1 MDFTWKDWESAQR
14 MIDLYDKHRILYYA
28 YLLWLTLQ
36 SVIAFA
42 ILVIIVGFL
51 ILASLSGE
59 SPKLAVFTLIC
70 LISWAWGY
78 FASVMNN
85 PCKGMFLVDKRKYRK
100 IYEKVNEISRK
111 IKGPK
116 IHEIYIVLEYNA
128 AATNR
133 YLFTPFKR
141 NILILGYPLLAALSD
156 RGMVGCL
163 AHEIGH
169 IKHKHMSV
177 SAWIMMANAFWS
189 NIQLGILTLIFIPW
203 LKYWLPAFNKAL
215 APLYR
220 QHEIEADKYIVKTFG
235 GDYLAACMVEMLLKE
250 EQSSNVFDELLAQMR
265 SDSWEQCDILKLIR
279 DGLYEDLPE
288 DRDERVIARAL
299 QSVPNV
305 FDEHPSFAQRLELA
319 DCRYPMNF
327 AQFNADA
334 LDELVGHDDEFDS
347 ELNAHFHAMLDE
359 YAATVRAE
367 AENCQQALEQN
378 PPSVDSMTES
388 ELIDCLYYLEKTGQK
403 AERLELLEKCVDV
416 FPNFL
421 QFRAILALE
430 RSKEDPDGAA
440 AELEDCISQ
449 APELYQIDE
458 NNFLLQYYMDS
469 GDVEKIHAFLDLK
482 NGRVKQL
489 STQTKKKLDANDIL
503 EAAPLP
509 QDIQDFLV
517 EAFKK
522 RYGIVNR
529 AYFVR
534 RLLNDKT
541 AIGQSFIVL
550 ERVNSFFFFTRYS
563 MGEVV
568 QELSAAFSE
577 TPYIIITCKT
587 DFCDAFLEPLP
598 GAKFYSK
605 K

>member
-1 MDFTWKDWESAQR
+1 MDFTWKDWQSAQR
-14 MIDLYDKHRILYYA
+14 MIDLYDKHRILYYL
-28 YLLWLTLQ
+28 YLLWLLFQ
-36 SVIAFA
+36 SVVAFA
-42 ILVIIVGFL
+42 ILVVIVGFL
-51 ILASLSGE
+51 IVASFSGE
-59 SPKLAVFTLIC
+59 SPRLAIFTLIC

-78 FASVMNN
+78 FASIMND
-85 PCKGMFLVDKRKYRK
+85 PCKGMFLVDKQKYRK
-100 IYEKVNEISRK
+100 IYDKVNEISRK

-116 IHEIYIVLEYNA
+116 IHNIYIFPQYNA

-141 NILILGYPLLAALSD
+141 NILILGYPLLAALSY
-156 RGMVGCL
+156 RGLVGCL
-163 AHEIGH
+163 SHEIGH

-177 SAWIMMANAFWS
+177 TAWIMMTNAFWS
-189 NIQLGILTLIFIPW
+189 NIQLGILSLPFIPW
-203 LKYWLPAFNKAL
+203 LRYWLPAFNKAL

-235 GDYLAACMVEMLLKE
+235 EDYLAACQVEMLLKE
-250 EQSSNVFDELLAQMR
+250 EQYSDVLDELLAQMR
-265 SDSWEQCDILKLIR
+265 NDSWEQCDILQLIR
-279 DGLYEDLPE
+279 DGLREDLPE
-288 DRDERVIARAL
+288 DRDERVISRAMK
-299 QSVPNV
+299 SVPNV

-319 DCRYPMNF
+319 DCRYPMRF

-334 LDELVGHDDEFDS
+334 LDELVGRDDEFDS

-359 YAATVRAE
+359 YAANVRAE
-367 AENCQQALEQN
+367 AEHYRQELEQN
-378 PPSVDSMTES
+378 PPSVDTMTES
-388 ELIDCLYYLEKTGQK
+388 DLIDALYYYEKTGQK
-403 AERLELLEKCVDV
+403 AEQLKLLEQCVNA

-421 QFRAILALE
+421 QFRAMLALE
-430 RSKEDPDGAA
+430 RSKDDPDGAA

-449 APELYQIDE
+449 APELYQLDE

-482 NGRVKQL
+482 DGRIQQL
-489 STQTKKKLDANDIL
+489 TSLTQKKLDANDDL
-503 EAAPLP
+503 SVEELP
-509 QDIQDFLV
+509 HDIKEFLV
-517 EAFKK
+517 DAFKK
-522 RYGIVNR
+522 KYGIVNR

-550 ERVNSFFFFTRYS
+550 DSDHSFFFTICS
-563 MGEVV
+563 MNDAVR
-568 QELSAAFSE
+568 ELSEAFAE

-587 DFCDAFLEPLP
+587 DFCDEHLETIP

>member
-1 MDFTWKDWESAQR
+1 MDFTWKDWQSAQR

-28 YLLWLTLQ
+28 YLLWLLFQ

-42 ILVIIVGFL
+42 VLIIIVGFL
-51 ILASLSGE
+51 VLASFSGE
-59 SPKLAVFTLIC
+59 SPRLAIFTIIC

-85 PCKGMFLVDKRKYRK
+85 PCKGMFLVDKRKYRQ
-100 IYEKVNEISRK
+100 IYDKVNEISRK

-116 IHEIYIVLEYNA
+116 IHEIYIFPQYNA

-141 NILILGYPLLAALSD
+141 NILILGYPLLAALSY
-156 RGMVGCL
+156 RGAVGCL

-169 IKHKHMSV
+169 IKHKHMSI
-177 SAWIMMANAFWS
+177 SAWVMMANAFWS
-189 NIQLGILTLIFIPW
+189 NIHLGILTLPFIPW

-235 GDYLAACMVEMLLKE
+235 EDYLAACMVEMLLKE
-250 EQSSNVFDELLAQMR
+250 EQNSDVIDELMAQMR
-265 SDSWEQCDILKLIR
+265 SDSWDQCDIPKLIR

-288 DRDERVIARAL
+288 DRDEKVIAHEMN
-299 QSVPNV
+299 SVPNV

-319 DCRYPMNF
+319 NCRYPMRF

-334 LDELVGHDDEFDS
+334 LNELVGRDDEFDS
-347 ELNAHFHAMLDE
+347 ELNAYFHTLVDE
-359 YAATVRAE
+359 HAQTVRAE
-367 AENCQQALEQN
+367 AEHCQQALEQN
-378 PPSVDSMTES
+378 PPSIDSMNES

-403 AERLELLEKCVDV
+403 AERLELLQKCVDA

-421 QFRAILALE
+421 QFRATLALE
-430 RSKEDPDGAA
+430 RAKDDPDGAA

-458 NNFLLQYYMDS
+458 DNFLLKYYMDS

-482 NGRVKQL
+482 EGRVKQL
-489 STQTKKKLDANDIL
+489 TTLTQKKLDANDVL

-522 RYGIVNR
+522 KYGIVNR

-550 ERVNSFFFFTRYS
+550 DSDHSFFFTISS
-563 MGEVV
+563 MNDAVR
-568 QELSAAFSE
+568 ELTEAFAE

-587 DFCDAFLEPLP
+587 KFCDEHLETIP

>member
-1 MDFTWKDWESAQR
+1 MDFTWKDWQSAQR
-14 MIDLYDKHRILYYA
+14 MIDLYDKHRILYYL
-28 YLLWLTLQ
+28 YLLWLLFQ
-36 SVIAFA
+36 SVVAFA
-42 ILVIIVGFL
+42 ILVIIVVFL
-51 ILASLSGE
+51 IVASISGK
-59 SPKLAVFTLIC
+59 SPRLPVFTLIC

-85 PCKGMFLVDKRKYRK
+85 PCKGMFLVDKRKYQQ
-100 IYEKVNEISRK
+100 IYDKVNEISRK

-116 IHEIYIVLEYNA
+116 IHEIYIFPEYNA

-141 NILILGYPLLAALSD
+141 NILILGYPLLAALSY
-156 RGMVGCL
+156 RGLVGCL

-177 SAWIMMANAFWS
+177 SAWIMMANAFWT

-220 QHEIEADKYIVKTFG
+220 QYEIEADKYIVKTFG

-250 EQSSNVFDELLAQMR
+250 EQNSDVVDELLAQMR

-279 DGLYEDLPE
+279 DGLHEDLPE
-288 DRDERVIARAL
+288 DRDERVISRAL
-299 QSVPNV
+299 KSVPNV

-334 LDELVGHDDEFDS
+334 LDELVGRDDEFDS

-359 YAATVRAE
+359 YAQTVRAE
-367 AENCQQALEQN
+367 AEHCQQELEQN
-378 PPSVDSMTES
+378 PPSVDTMTES

-403 AERLELLEKCVDV
+403 AERLELLQRCVNA

-421 QFRAILALE
+421 QFRAALALE
-430 RSKEDPDGAA
+430 RAKDDPDGAA
-440 AELEDCISQ
+440 AELEECIAQ
-449 APELYQIDE
+449 APELYQLDE
-458 NNFLLQYYMDS
+458 NNFLLKYYMDS

-482 NGRVKQL
+482 DGRVKQL
-489 STQTKKKLDANDIL
+489 TSLTQKKLDANDIL

-522 RYGIVNR
+522 KYAIVNR

-550 ERVNSFFFFTRYS
+550 NSVRSFIFTNYS
-563 MGEVV
+563 MKEVV
-568 QELSAAFSE
+568 QELSAAFAE
-577 TPYIIITCKT
+577 TPYNVITCKT
-587 DFCDAFLEPLP
+587 KFCDEHLETIP

>member
-1 MDFTWKDWESAQR
+1 MDFTWKDWKSAQR
-14 MIDLYDKHRILYYA
+14 MLDLYDKHRILYYA
-28 YLLWLTLQ
+28 YLLWLLFQ
-36 SVIAFA
+36 SLVAFA

-51 ILASLSGE
+51 IVASFSSE
-59 SPKLAVFTLIC
+59 DSAFAIFTLIC

-78 FASVMNN
+78 FSSIMND
-85 PCKGMFLVDKRKYRK
+85 PCKGLFLVDKQKYQK
-100 IYEKVNEISRK
+100 IYDKVNEISHK

-116 IHEIYIVLEYNA
+116 IHEIYIILDFNA

-133 YLFTPFKR
+133 YLFTPLKR
-141 NILILGYPLLAALSD
+141 NILILGYPLLAALSY
-156 RGMVGCL
+156 RGLIGCL
-163 AHEIGH
+163 SHEIGH

-177 SAWIMMANAFWS
+177 SAWVMMANAFWS
-189 NIQLGILTLIFIPW
+189 NIHLGILTLPFIPW
-203 LKYWLPAFNKAL
+203 LKYWLPAFNKAV

-235 GDYLAACMVEMLLKE
+235 EDYLAACMVEMLLKE
-250 EQSSNVFDELLAQMR
+250 DQNSDVIDKLLAQMR
-265 SDSWEQCDILKLIR
+265 SDSWDQCDIPKLIR

-288 DRDERVIARAL
+288 DRDEKVIAHEMN
-299 QSVPNV
+299 SVPNV

-319 DCRYPMNF
+319 DCRYPMRF

-347 ELNAHFHAMLDE
+347 ELNAYFHTLLDE
-359 YAATVRAE
+359 HAQTVRAE
-367 AENCQQALEQN
+367 AEQCQQALDQN
-378 PPSVDSMTES
+378 PPSIDSMNES
-388 ELIDCLYYLEKTGQK
+388 ELIDCLYYYEKTGQK
-403 AERLELLEKCVDV
+403 AERLELLQRCVDA

-421 QFRAILALE
+421 QFRAMLALE
-430 RSKEDPDGAA
+430 HTKDDPDGAA
-440 AELEDCISQ
+440 TELENCIAQ
-449 APELYQIDE
+449 APELYQLDE

-469 GDVEKIHAFLDLK
+469 GDVEKIHAFVDLK
-482 NGRVKQL
+482 DGRVKQL
-489 STQTKKKLDANDIL
+489 TTLTQKKLDANDVL

-509 QDIQDFLV
+509 QEIKDILV
-517 EAFKK
+517 DAFKK

-541 AIGQSFIVL
+541 AIGQGFIVL
-550 ERVNSFFFFTRYS
+550 DSSHSFFFTIHS
-563 MGEVV
+563 MDDAVK
-568 QELSAAFSE
+568 QLSEAFAE

-587 DFCDAFLEPLP
+587 KFCDEHLETIP

>member
-1 MDFTWKDWESAQR
+1 MDFTWKDWQSAQR
-14 MIDLYDKHRILYYA
+14 MIDLYNKHRILYYL
-28 YLLWLTLQ
+28 YLLWLTFQ
-36 SVIAFA
+36 SVVAFA

-59 SPKLAVFTLIC
+59 APRLAIFTLIC

-78 FASVMNN
+78 FSSIMND
-85 PCKGMFLVDKRKYRK
+85 PCKGMFLVDKRKYRN
-100 IYEKVNEISRK
+100 IYDKVNEISRK

-116 IHEIYIVLEYNA
+116 IHEIYIFPQYNA

-141 NILILGYPLLAALSD
+141 NILILGYPLLAALSY
-156 RGMVGCL
+156 RGLVGCL

-177 SAWIMMANAFWS
+177 SAWVMMINAFWS
-189 NIQLGILTLIFIPW
+189 NIQLGILSLPFIPW
-203 LKYWLPAFNKAL
+203 LRYWLPAFNKAL

-235 GDYLAACMVEMLLKE
+235 EDYLAACQVEMLLKE
-250 EQSSNVFDELLAQMR
+250 EQYSDVMDELLAQMR
-265 SDSWEQCDILKLIR
+265 SDFWEQCDILKLIR
-279 DGLYEDLPE
+279 DGLREDLPE
-288 DRDERVIARAL
+288 DRDERVISRAIK
-299 QSVPNV
+299 SVPNV

-319 DCRYPMNF
+319 DCSYPMRF
-327 AQFNADA
+327 AQFEADA
-334 LDELVGHDDEFDS
+334 LQELGADNSEFDS
-347 ELNAHFHAMLDE
+347 ELNAHFHELLDE
-359 YAATVRAE
+359 FAANVRAE
-367 AENCQQALEQN
+367 AEHCLQALEQN
-378 PPSVDSMTES
+378 PPSVDTMNES
-388 ELIDCLYYLEKTGQK
+388 ELIDALYFLEKTGQK
-403 AERLELLEKCVDV
+403 AEQLKLLEQCVNA

-421 QFRAILALE
+421 QFRAMLALE
-430 RSKEDPDGAA
+430 RAKDDPDGAA

-469 GDVEKIHAFLDLK
+469 GDVDKIHAFIDLK
-482 NGRVKQL
+482 NGRIQQL
-489 STQTKKKLDANDIL
+489 TSKTQKKLDANDVL
-503 EAAPLP
+503 SAEELP
-509 QDIQDFLV
+509 PDIKEFLV

-522 RYGIVNR
+522 KYGIVNR

-550 ERVNSFFFFTRYS
+550 DSDHSFFFTIKS
-563 MGEVV
+563 MDEVV
-568 QELSAAFSE
+568 RELSEAFAE
-577 TPYIIITCKT
+577 TPYIITTCKT
-587 DFCDAFLEPLP
+587 DFCNKHLESLP

>member
-1 MDFTWKDWESAQR
+1 MDFTWKDWKSAQR

-36 SVIAFA
+36 SVIAFV

-51 ILASLSGE
+51 VVASFSSEDNGF
-59 SPKLAVFTLIC
+59 AVFTLIC
-70 LISWAWGY
+70 LISWAWSY
-78 FASVMNN
+78 FSSVMRD
-85 PCKGMFLVDKRKYRK
+85 PCKGLFLVDKQKYQK
-100 IYEKVNEISRK
+100 IYDKVNEISRK

-116 IHEIYIVLEYNA
+116 IHEIYIILDFNA

-141 NILILGYPLLAALSD
+141 NILILGYPLLAALSY
-156 RGMVGCL
+156 RGLVGCL

-235 GDYLAACMVEMLLKE
+235 EDYLAACMVEMLLKE
-250 EQSSNVFDELLAQMR
+250 EQNSDVIDELLAQMR
-265 SDSWEQCDILKLIR
+265 SDSWEQCNIVKLIR

-288 DRDERVIARAL
+288 DRDERVIAREMK
-299 QSVPNV
+299 SVPNV

-334 LDELVGHDDEFDS
+334 LDKLVGRDNEFDS
-347 ELNAHFHAMLDE
+347 ELNAYFHSMLDE
-359 YAATVRAE
+359 HAQTVRTE
-367 AENCQQALEQN
+367 AEHCRQELEQN

-403 AERLELLEKCVDV
+403 AERLELLQQCVNA

-421 QFRAILALE
+421 QFRAALALE
-430 RSKEDPDGAA
+430 RSKDDPDGAA
-440 AELEDCISQ
+440 AELEDCIAQ
-449 APELYQIDE
+449 APELYQLDE
-458 NNFLLQYYMDS
+458 NNFLLKYYMDS
-469 GDVEKIHAFLDLK
+469 GDVEKIHAFVDLK
-482 NGRVKQL
+482 DGRVKQL
-489 STQTKKKLDANDIL
+489 TTLTQKKLDANDIL

-509 QDIQDFLV
+509 QEIKEILV
-517 EAFKK
+517 DAFKK

-534 RLLNDKT
+534 RPLNDKT
-541 AIGQSFIVL
+541 AIGQGFIVL
-550 ERVNSFFFFTRYS
+550 DSVRSFIFTNYS
-563 MGEVV
+563 MKDVV
-568 QELSAAFSE
+568 RELSEAFSE

-587 DFCDAFLEPLP
+587 DFCNEHLETIP

>member
-1 MDFTWKDWESAQR
+1 
-14 MIDLYDKHRILYYA
+14 YYA
-28 YLLWLTLQ
+28 YLLWLLFQ
-36 SVIAFA
+36 SLVAFA
-42 ILVIIVGFL
+42 ILVIIVVFL
-51 ILASLSGE
+51 IVASISGK
-59 SPKLAVFTLIC
+59 SPRLPVFTLIC

-85 PCKGMFLVDKRKYRK
+85 PCKGMFLVDKRKYQQ
-100 IYEKVNEISRK
+100 IYDKVNEISRK

-116 IHEIYIVLEYNA
+116 IHEIYIFPQYNA

-141 NILILGYPLLAALSD
+141 NILILGYPLLAALSY
-156 RGMVGCL
+156 RGLVGCL

-177 SAWIMMANAFWS
+177 SAWIMMANAFWT
-189 NIQLGILTLIFIPW
+189 NIQLGILTLPFIPW

-235 GDYLAACMVEMLLKE
+235 EDYLAACQVEMLLKE
-250 EQSSNVFDELLAQMR
+250 EQYSDVMDELLAKMR
-265 SDSWEQCDILKLIR
+265 GDSWEQCDIVKLIR
-279 DGLYEDLPE
+279 DGLQEDLPE
-288 DRDERVIARAL
+288 DRDEQVISRAL
-299 QSVPNV
+299 KSVPDV

-334 LDELVGHDDEFDS
+334 LDELVGRDDEFDS

-359 YAATVRAE
+359 YAQTVRAE
-367 AENCQQALEQN
+367 AEQCQQALEQN
-378 PPSVDSMTES
+378 PPSVDTMNES

-403 AERLELLEKCVDV
+403 AKRLELLQKCVDA

-421 QFRAILALE
+421 QFRAALALE
-430 RSKEDPDGAA
+430 HTKDDPDGAA
-440 AELEDCISQ
+440 AELEDCIAQ

-489 STQTKKKLDANDIL
+489 TALTQKKLDSNDVL

-509 QDIQDFLV
+509 QEIKEVLID
-517 EAFKK
+517 AFKK

-541 AIGQSFIVL
+541 AIGQGFIVL
-550 ERVNSFFFFTRYS
+550 DSVRSFIFTVNS
-563 MGEVV
+563 MKDAV
-568 QELSAAFSE
+568 QELSEAFSE

-587 DFCDAFLEPLP
+587 KFCDEHLEPLP

>member
-1 MDFTWKDWESAQR
+1 MDFTWKDWQSAQR

-28 YLLWLTLQ
+28 YLLWLLFQ
-36 SVIAFA
+36 SVVAFA
-42 ILVIIVGFL
+42 ILVVIVGFL

-59 SPKLAVFTLIC
+59 APRLAIFTLIC

-78 FASVMNN
+78 FASVMND
-85 PCKGMFLVDKRKYRK
+85 PCKGMFLVDKQKYRK
-100 IYEKVNEISRK
+100 IYDKVNEISRK

-116 IHEIYIVLEYNA
+116 IHDIYIFPQYNA

-141 NILILGYPLLAALSD
+141 NILILGYPLLAALSY
-156 RGMVGCL
+156 RGLVGCL
-163 AHEIGH
+163 SHEIGH

-177 SAWIMMANAFWS
+177 TAWIMMTNAFWS
-189 NIQLGILTLIFIPW
+189 NIQLGILSLPFIPW
-203 LKYWLPAFNKAL
+203 LRYWLPAFNKAL

-235 GDYLAACMVEMLLKE
+235 EDYLAACQVEMLLKE
-250 EQSSNVFDELLAQMR
+250 EQYSDVMDELLSQMR
-265 SDSWEQCDILKLIR
+265 SDSWEQCDILQLIR
-279 DGLYEDLPE
+279 DGLREDLPE
-288 DRDERVIARAL
+288 DRDERVISRAMK
-299 QSVPNV
+299 SVPNV

-319 DCRYPMNF
+319 DCRYPMRF

-334 LDELVGHDDEFDS
+334 LDELVGRDDEFDS

-359 YAATVRAE
+359 YAANVRAE
-367 AENCQQALEQN
+367 AEHCRQELEQN
-378 PPSVDSMTES
+378 PPSVDTMTES
-388 ELIDCLYYLEKTGQK
+388 DLIDTLYYFEKTGQK
-403 AERLELLEKCVDV
+403 AEQLKLLEQCVNA

-421 QFRAILALE
+421 QFRAMLALE
-430 RSKEDPDGAA
+430 RSKDDPDGAA

-449 APELYQIDE
+449 APELYQLDE

-469 GDVEKIHAFLDLK
+469 GDVEKIHAFVDLK
-482 NGRVKQL
+482 DGRVKQL
-489 STQTKKKLDANDIL
+489 TTLTQKKLDANDVL
-503 EAAPLP
+503 ETAPLP
-509 QDIQDFLV
+509 QDIKEILV
-517 EAFKK
+517 DAFKK
-522 RYGIVNR
+522 KYRIVNR

-550 ERVNSFFFFTRYS
+550 DSVRSFIFTNYS
-563 MGEVV
+563 MNDAVR
-568 QELSAAFSE
+568 ELSEAFAE

-587 DFCDAFLEPLP
+587 KFCDEHLETIP